1 MSAEEQKGE
10 EQKTTHDVD
19 YADPEK
25 DAEVKAGGL
34 TDVKVVKGT
43 EGETCIWK
51 CKTKLFRFA
60 DN

>member
-10 EQKTTHDVD
+10 EQKTHDVD

-43 EGETCIWK
+43 EDEVCIWK
-51 CKTKLFRFA
+51 CKIKLFRLF
-60 DN
+60 

>member
-1 MSAEEQKGE
+1 MSDKEEPKVAEETKVPE
-10 EQKTTHDVD
+10 EKKHDVD

-34 TDVKVVKGT
+34 ADVKLAKGT

-51 CKTKLFRFA
+51 CKI
-60 DN
+60 N

>member
-10 EQKTTHDVD
+10 EQKTSHDVD

-43 EGETCIWK
+43 EG
-51 CKTKLFRFA
+51 
-60 DN
+60 